1 MPLRST
7 IMNKTDIYIS
17 PEADIREALRKLDA
31 TSRKVLLVV
40 DEAGR
45 LLGALTD
52 GDIRRSLLSGAGVKD
67 GIKDVFNKKPKFIFV
82 EDFSFEKIKS
92 MMLKDRI
99 ELLPVIEQD
108 GTVADYI
115 TWDRVFADSIDE
127 QSEALK
133 NCPLVVMAGG
143 KGTRLEPFTKIL
155 PKPLIPIGEKPII
168 QMIADKFRQSG
179 VKKFYFVVNYK
190 GEMIQS
196 YFHHLNES
204 YDIEYLWEKDFFGTA
219 GGLKMMENIPGD
231 DFFVSNCDVIIKAK
245 YEHILEMHKK
255 SGAVITLVSAIQHYR
270 IPYGVVDFKKGG
282 EVIGIQEKPEFTFTV
297 NTGLYVLSRKALDYI
312 PENRHMD
319 MTTLIEK
326 IIADGG
332 IVCTYPV
339 SESEYIDIGQW
350 EEYKRSVGKLRII
363 D

>member
-1 MPLRST
+1 
-7 IMNKTDIYIS
+7 MNKKDVYIS
-17 PEADIREALRKLDA
+17 PDADIREALRKLDL
-31 TSRKVLLVV
+31 SSHKVLLVV
-40 DEAGR
+40 DGDKK
-45 LLGALTD
+45 LCGSLTD
-52 GDIRRSLLSGAGVKD
+52 GDIRRSILSGAGVKD
-67 GIKDVFNKKPKFIFV
+67 PIKGVYNENPKSVFV
-82 EDFSFEKIKS
+82 DDFSFEKIKAI
-92 MMLKDRI
+92 MLKNKI

-108 GTVADYI
+108 RTVADYI
-115 TWDRVFADSIDE
+115 TWDRVFAENIDE
-127 QSEALK
+127 PTDALK

-168 QMIADKFRQSG
+168 QMIADKFQQSG
-179 VKKFYFVVNYK
+179 VKKFYFIVNYK

-204 YDIEYLWEKDFFGTA
+204 YDIEYLWEKDFYGTA
-219 GGLKMMENIPGD
+219 GGLKMMENIVDG

-245 YEHILEMHKK
+245 YDHILGMHKK

-270 IPYGVVDFKKGG
+270 IPYGVVEFKKGG

-297 NTGLYVLSRKALDYI
+297 NTGLYVLSRRALDYI
-312 PENRHMD
+312 PEATHMD

-326 IIADGG
+326 VIEDGG
-332 IVCTYPV
+332 TVCTYPV
-339 SESEYIDIGQW
+339 NESEYIDIGQW
-350 EEYKRSVGKLRII
+350 EEYKRSVGKLKII